1 MTATVGHGKGLH
13 AWWCARRRECA
24 RAEPP
29 GARAAQAEG
38 GGGLVG
44 TLPSFEGA
52 PALRHLHLG
61 GNRFSGAL
69 PALPAG
75 LETLLLQRNE
85 LSGPI
90 PARYAALPLRVLS
103 LEHNSL
109 TGGLPP
115 GARTAPGAHEI
126 VFDLNAHMSRQW
138 AWRRCCC
145 SAASWQGLPRPAV
158 WCCGNR

>member
-1 MTATVGHGKGLH
+1 LTATVGHGKGLH

-69 PALPAG
+69 PA
-75 LETLLLQRNE
+75 
-85 LSGPI
+85 
-90 PARYAALPLRVLS
+90 
-103 LEHNSL
+103 